1 MSSAKNTDENKKP
14 QPQIIV
20 RDTKKA
26 SQNPCMILDDEEVEK
41 RGAAGAA
48 EAAVQWR
55 TATPKNTIFSTNYVA
70 NTLFS
75 YTGRKPVRQPMFV
88 EDEDPPYASVTPPA
102 TD

>member
-1 MSSAKNTDENKKP
+1 MSSTEKKP
-14 QPQIIV
+14 QPKPQIIV

-41 RGAAGAA
+41 RGAAGAD
-48 EAAVQWR
+48 AAVQWR

-88 EDEDPPYASVTPPA
+88 EDEDPPYAPVTPPT